1 MEVRRKN
8 KQTNKTNSMSNVTI
22 PVRTIEK
29 NNIRLTPVKVEV
41 KRGASAGVE
50 YVAIQ
55 IPFALQ
61 ADGKTIDDAK
71 TLDSIIEFVKFR
83 GVKAIGKALNSM
95 ERMDA
100 LQALEFSAEFE
111 ESQGVDPETGKPVD
125 IRTPVNIDVD
135 KFYAAYA
142 SETMRGGV
150 TIKQLQE
157 DLAEVVA
164 ELQTTILKMVQSVGN
179 DKSQLEVRCAEL
191 ANESQNLQA
200 AIDAR
205 KREPRK
211 K

>member
-1 MEVRRKN
+1 
-8 KQTNKTNSMSNVTI
+8 MSNVTI

-29 NNIRLTPVKVEV
+29 NGISLTPVEVEV
-41 KRGASAGVE
+41 KRGASAGVK
-50 YVAIQ
+50 YVAVQ

-61 ADGKTIDDAK
+61 SDGKTIDDTT
-71 TLDSIIEFVKFR
+71 TLNSVINFIKFR
-83 GVKAIGKALNSM
+83 GVKAITKALNSM

-100 LQALEFSAEFE
+100 LQALEFSSEFE

-125 IRTPVNIDVD
+125 IRIPVNIDVD
-135 KFYAAYA
+135 KFYTAYA

>member
-61 ADGKTIDDAK
+61 ADGKTIDEAQ

>member
-1 MEVRRKN
+1 
-8 KQTNKTNSMSNVTI
+8 MSNVTI

-29 NNIRLTPVKVEV
+29 NGISLTPVGVEV
-41 KRGASAGVE
+41 KRGASAGVQ

-61 ADGKTIDDAK
+61 GDGKTIDEAQ
-71 TLDSIIEFVKFR
+71 TLDSIIKFIKFR

-125 IRTPVNIDVD
+125 IRTPVNIDID

-164 ELQTTILKMVQSVGN
+164 ELQTTILKMVQSTGSN
-179 DKSQLEVRCAEL
+179 KTELEVRCAEL